1 MLWMCLFEVG
11 RVVGKKSVCTLW
23 PNLSPAKRAV
33 STSLNLTSTS
43 KTRANRL
50 YNSLH
55 IIPTPT
61 SHAFQPHTMVDRRS
75 FIVCM
80 RLLLAFYTTLAVTN
94 AAAAQEPLI
103 DKREGYKV
111 GDKIP
116 VSCLNRTTHVLSHT
130 SNDPIV

>member
-1 MLWMCLFEVG
+1 MAEPQPCQARCL
-11 RVVGKKSVCTLW
+11 
-23 PNLSPAKRAV
+23 
-33 STSLNLTSTS
+33 TSLNLTSTS
-43 KTRANRL
+43 KTRANCL
-50 YNSLH
+50 YSSLH

-61 SHAFQPHTMVDRRS
+61 SHAFQLHTMVDRRS

-116 VSCLNRTTHVLSHT
+116 VSCLNRTTYV
-130 SNDPIV
+130 